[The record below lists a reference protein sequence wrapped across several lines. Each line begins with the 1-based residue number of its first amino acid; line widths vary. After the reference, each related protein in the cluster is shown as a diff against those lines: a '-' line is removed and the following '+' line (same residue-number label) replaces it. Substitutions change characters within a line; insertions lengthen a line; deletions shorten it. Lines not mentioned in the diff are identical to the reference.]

1 MPICPI
7 DTSRY
12 GSPEI
17 REIFEEKTKLKYL
30 LRVELALVKALT
42 DTGFIP
48 ESVPSKIEE
57 NLNKVKLSRV
67 KEIEKK
73 IGHELMAVVEALC
86 EVCGDYAKYIHVG
99 ATSNDILDTATSL
112 QLKDALN
119 IIEKKLVK
127 LITLLSDKAKKYG
140 DLVMVGRTHGQHAS
154 PVTLGFKFAV
164 YACEMARNLERLQEL
179 KKRVLVCKLGGP
191 VGTMAAYGD
200 KGLLVEK
207 RFSEYV
213 GLPPAEI
220 YTQVLDRDRYAELI
234 LWCSLLA
241 SSLDRVATEIR
252 NLQRTEIME
261 LAEGFKYGVQVGSSS
276 MPHKA
281 NPIKSEKVSGLAKV
295 MRGLVVPALENIP
308 LWHERDLTNSSS
320 ERFTIPL
327 ALIILDEMLR
337 TMIEV
342 IETLVVFPE
351 NIKRNLE
358 LTQGRAMSEAIVMK
372 LFSKGVS
379 RREAYYRVKKLVEKS
394 LLEKKSFKEVLMTDN
409 FIRKYL
415 SPNEIEEALK
425 PENFLGE
432 YSRLIDRALNYANRV
447 IEKSS

>member
-1 MPICPI
+1 MPVCPI

-12 GSPEI
+12 GSSEI
-17 REIFEEKTKLKYL
+17 KEVFEEKTRLKYL
-30 LRVELALVKALT
+30 LSVELALAKALT
-42 DTGFIP
+42 DVGIIP
-48 ESVPSKIEE
+48 KEALSKIEE
-57 NLNKVKLSRV
+57 NINKVHLSRV
-67 KEIEKK
+67 KEIEKR

-112 QLKDALN
+112 QLKDALS
-119 IIEKKLVK
+119 IIEKKLIRLVK
-127 LITLLSDKAKKYG
+127 LLCSKAKEYRN
-140 DLVMVGRTHGQHAS
+140 LVMVGRTHGQHAS
-154 PVTLGFKFAV
+154 PITLGFKFAV
-164 YACEMARNLERLQEL
+164 YACEMARNLERLHEL
-179 KKRVLVCKLGGP
+179 MKRVLVCKLGGP

-207 RFSEYV
+207 KFSEYV

-220 YTQVLDRDRYAELI
+220 YTQVLDRDRYAELV
-234 LWCSLLA
+234 LWCALLA
-241 SSLDRVATEIR
+241 SSLDKIATEVR

-261 LAEGFKYGVQVGSSS
+261 LAEGFRYGVQVGSSS

-295 MRGLVVPALENIP
+295 VRGLVIPALENIP

-320 ERFTIPL
+320 ERFIIPL
-327 ALIILDEMLR
+327 ALIILDEMLK

-351 NIKRNLE
+351 NIRRNLE
-358 LTQGRAMSEAIVMK
+358 LTRGRAMSEAIVMK
-372 LFSKGVS
+372 LFLKGVG
-379 RREAYYRVKKLVEKS
+379 RKEAYYHVKKLVEKS
-394 LLEKKSFKEVLMTDN
+394 ILERKDFKDVLANDN

-415 SPNEIEEALK
+415 TLNEIEEALK

-432 YSRLIDRALNYANRV
+432 YSKLIDRALSYANKVVERTL
-447 IEKSS
+447 